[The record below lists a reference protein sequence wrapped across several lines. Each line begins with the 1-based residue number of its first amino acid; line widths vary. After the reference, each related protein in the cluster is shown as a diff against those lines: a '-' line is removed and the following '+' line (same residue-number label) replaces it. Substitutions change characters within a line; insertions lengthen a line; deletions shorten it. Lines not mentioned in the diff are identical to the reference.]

1 MKSCNLIVAFTVGLK
16 SNNDEEFA
24 NNINNNHQSGNN
36 KHFSTETLT
45 VFTDDT
51 ILKAMDNK
59 MLTALLLLDL
69 SKAFDS
75 INHNILLQKLDCI
88 GMSQSSLRW
97 FSSYLSGRLQ
107 VVRIGSTLSSLK
119 ALSHYCVSY

>member
-1 MKSCNLIVAFTVGLK
+1 VGLK

-59 MLTALLLLDL
+59 MLTALLLSDL